1 MTPPQTRT
9 MALKKY
15 GWETSLFTI
24 IVAAIVTLALVT
36 HLSRSVRTPDHP
48 PADPTAIPKHD
59 SWQPSATRAPPPST
73 AGTDR
78 PARRPSRPSVPHE
91 VVLGPNT
98 ISGRFIL
105 LSSNRRQT
113 TPTSD
118 ELTLRL
124 RVVSLAVADLVTPF
138 QSGMLEVRVPSEQP
152 IHPQQPFSHP
162 VPAGNT
168 FEEDIVFAIPSSLS
182 LDHGTLRIQYFNEA
196 KDIPLSQPT
205 RPNPR

>member
-1 MTPPQTRT
+1 VSPPQNRT
-9 MALKKY
+9 MALKNY
-15 GWETSLFTI
+15 GWETSLFAI
-24 IVAAIVTLALVT
+24 IVAVIVTLALVT
-36 HLSRSVRTPDHP
+36 HLFGSVRTSDHP
-48 PADPTAIPKHD
+48 PADATATPKHD
-59 SWQPSATRAPPPST
+59 FWQPSATRAPTLST

-78 PARRPSRPSVPHE
+78 PARRPPRPSDPRE

-105 LSSNRRQT
+105 LASNRRQT

-138 QSGMLEVRVPSEQP
+138 QSGMLQVRVPSEQP
-152 IHPQQPFSHP
+152 IQPQEAFSHP

-168 FEEDIVFAIPSSLS
+168 REEDIVFAIPSSLS
-182 LDHGTLRIQYFNEA
+182 LDHGTLRIQYFNET
-196 KDIPLSQPT
+196 KEIPLSLPP